1 MNDIDFYTS
10 KSNTLPAKRMSV
22 DYALRLIQEG
32 KYREYA
38 DKVRNARTREEM
50 DRAKFDAP
58 GFSFSGIFE
67 RRGKDRLIRH
77 SGIMAIDID
86 HLDESAFSE
95 KERLMKNPYVY
106 SVFLSISG
114 KGLKVLVRVPES
126 LDAESHKL
134 YYRAIAEDFGVDED
148 RRARDVARYTNVT
161 YDPNLYLNLGALV
174 WNKPVEA
181 KEEITINPDTANHT
195 TPITDMDESLRIIL
209 SWTEGE
215 FKRGNRNGYVYDTA
229 CNLCE
234 YGIEKDEALDI
245 LLPYASSDFMTG
257 EIRYTVG
264 NAYRNKRFGS
274 KTLRREGPEERLK
287 ALFSKVKSAG
297 NVSPH
302 RLPNPTMQY
311 HPDMRIVIVDDDNVA
326 GGMTRLSPDFQWF
339 STGGKVLLE
348 ELMTD
353 IPEYLRILVCPR
365 LNNQW
370 GCQWKSEIETL
381 QWKGYGLH
389 VWEWW
394 KEFEPAQDDYAKDS
408 SVYDVICRR

>member
-22 DYALRLIQEG
+22 DYALRLIKEG

-38 DKVRNARTREEM
+38 DKVRNARTGEEM

-86 HLDESAFSE
+86 HLDGDVFSE

-114 KGLKVLVRVPES
+114 KGLKVLVKVPES
-126 LDAESHKL
+126 LDAEKHKL
-134 YYRAIAEDFGVDED
+134 YYRAIAEDFGVKED
-148 RRARDVARYTNVT
+148 RRAQDVARYTNVT
-161 YDPNLYLNLGALV
+161 YDPNLHLNPGALV
-174 WNKPVEA
+174 WDKAVEA
-181 KEEITINPDTANHT
+181 KEEIIINPDTANYT
-195 TPITDMDESLRIIL
+195 IPITDMDERLRIIL
-209 SWTEGE
+209 SWTEGG

-234 YGIEKDEALDI
+234 YGIGRDEALDI
-245 LLPYASSDFMTG
+245 LLPYASSDFTPG

-274 KTLRREGPEERLK
+274 KTLRREGADERLRV
-287 ALFSKVKSAG
+287 LFSKVKNIPSFY
-297 NVSPH
+297 H
-302 RLPNPTMQY
+302 LPNPTMEY
-311 HPDMRIVIVDDDNVA
+311 RPDMRIVIVNDDGVA
-326 GGMTRLSPDFQWF
+326 EGMTRLFPGFQWF
-339 STGGKVLLE
+339 STGGKVLSE
-348 ELMTD
+348 ELMAG
-353 IPEYLRILVCPR
+353 IPRHLRILVCPR

-370 GCQWKSEIETL
+370 SYEWKAEIETL
-381 QWKGYGLH
+381 QWKGYNLH

-394 KEFEPAQDDYAKDS
+394 KEFEPGVDDYTKGCSA
-408 SVYDVICRR
+408 YDVICGR

>member
-10 KSNTLPAKRMSV
+10 KSNTLPAKRMSL
-22 DYALRLIQEG
+22 DYALRQIQEG
-32 KYREYA
+32 EYREYA
-38 DKVRNARTREEM
+38 DKVRNARTGEEM

-86 HLDESAFSE
+86 HLDGDVFSE

-114 KGLKVLVRVPES
+114 KGLKVLIKVPDS

-148 RRARDVARYTNVT
+148 RRAQDVARYTNVT
-161 YDPNLYLNLGALV
+161 YDPDLHLNLGALV
-174 WNKPVEA
+174 WDKTVEV
-181 KEEITINPDTANHT
+181 KEEITINPDTANYT
-195 TPITDMDESLRIIL
+195 APVTDMDERLRIIL
-209 SWTEGE
+209 SWTEGG
-215 FKRGNRNGYVYDTA
+215 FRRGNRNGYVYDTA

-234 YGIEKDEALDI
+234 YGIGRDEALDI
-245 LLPYASSDFMTG
+245 LLPYASSDFTPG

-274 KTLRREGPEERLK
+274 KTLRREGAEERLK
-287 ALFSKVKSAG
+287 ALFSSVKNIPSFY
-297 NVSPH
+297 H
-302 RLPNPTMQY
+302 LPNPTMEY
-311 HPDMRIVIVDDDNVA
+311 RPDMRIVIVNDDGVA
-326 GGMTRLSPDFQWF
+326 EGMTRLFPGFQWF
-339 STGGKVLLE
+339 STGGKVLSE
-348 ELMTD
+348 ELMAG
-353 IPEYLRILVCPR
+353 IPRHLRILVCPR

-370 GCQWKSEIETL
+370 SYEWKAEIETL
-381 QWKGYGLH
+381 QWKGYNLH

-394 KEFEPAQDDYAKDS
+394 KEFEPGIDDYTKGCSA
-408 SVYDVICRR
+408 YDVICGR

>member
-10 KSNTLPAKRMSV
+10 KSNTLPAKRMSL
-22 DYALRLIQEG
+22 DYALRQIQEG
-32 KYREYA
+32 EYREYA
-38 DKVRNARTREEM
+38 DKVRNARTGEEM

-67 RRGKDRLIRH
+67 RRGKERLIRH

-86 HLDESAFSE
+86 HLDGDVFSE

-114 KGLKVLVRVPES
+114 KGLKVLVKVPES

-148 RRARDVARYTNVT
+148 RRAQDVARYTNVT
-161 YDPNLYLNLGALV
+161 YDPDLHLNPGALV
-174 WNKPVEA
+174 WDKTVEV
-181 KEEITINPDTANHT
+181 KEETTINPDTANYT
-195 TPITDMDESLRIIL
+195 IPITDMDERLRIIL
-209 SWTEGE
+209 SWTEGG
-215 FKRGNRNGYVYDTA
+215 FRRGNRNGYVYDTA

-234 YGIEKDEALDI
+234 YGIGRDEALDI
-245 LLPYASSDFMTG
+245 LLPYASSDFTPG

-274 KTLRREGPEERLK
+274 KTLRRVGADERLK
-287 ALFSKVKSAG
+287 ALFSKVKNIPSFY
-297 NVSPH
+297 H
-302 RLPNPTMQY
+302 LPNPTMEY
-311 HPDMRIVIVDDDNVA
+311 RPDMRIVIVDDDGVA
-326 GGMTRLSPDFQWF
+326 EGMTRLFPGFQWF
-339 STGGKVLLE
+339 STGGKALSE
-348 ELMTD
+348 ELMTG
-353 IPEYLRILVCPR
+353 IPRHLRTLICPR
-365 LNNQW
+365 LNSRW
-370 GCQWKSEIETL
+370 PYQWKTEIEML
-381 QWKGYGLH
+381 QWKGYNLY

-394 KEFEPAQDDYAKDS
+394 KEYEPGVDDYAKGG

>member
-10 KSNTLPAKRMSV
+10 KSNTLPAKRMSL
-22 DYALRLIQEG
+22 DYALRQIQEG
-32 KYREYA
+32 EYREYA
-38 DKVRNARTREEM
+38 DKVRNARTGEEL

-86 HLDESAFSE
+86 HLDGDVFSE

-114 KGLKVLVRVPES
+114 KGLKVLVKVPES

-134 YYRAIAEDFGVDED
+134 YYRAIAEDFGVEED
-148 RRARDVARYTNVT
+148 RRAQDVARYTNVT
-161 YDPNLYLNLGALV
+161 YDPDLHLNSGALV
-174 WNKPVEA
+174 WDKTVEA
-181 KEEITINPDTANHT
+181 KEEMTINPDTANCT
-195 TPITDMDESLRIIL
+195 APVTDMDERLRIIL
-209 SWTEGE
+209 SWTEGG
-215 FKRGNRNGYVYDTA
+215 FRRGNRNGYVYDTA

-234 YGIEKDEALDI
+234 YGIGRDEALDI
-245 LLPYASSDFMTG
+245 LLPYAFPDFTTD
-257 EIRYTVG
+257 EIRYAVG

-274 KTLRREGPEERLK
+274 KTLRREGADERLK
-287 ALFSKVKSAG
+287 ALFSRVKNIPSFY
-297 NVSPH
+297 H
-302 RLPNPTMQY
+302 LPDPTMEY
-311 HPDMRIVIVDDDNVA
+311 RPDMRIVIVDDDDVA
-326 GGMTRLSPDFQWF
+326 EGMTVFFPGFQWF
-339 STGGKVLLE
+339 STGGKVLSE
-348 ELMTD
+348 ELMAG
-353 IPEYLRILVCPR
+353 IPRHLRILICPR

-370 GCQWKSEIETL
+370 GYQWKNEIETL

-389 VWEWW
+389 VWKWW
-394 KEFEPAQDDYAKDS
+394 KEFEPGVDDCTKGG

>member
-22 DYALRLIQEG
+22 DYALRLIKEG

-38 DKVRNARTREEM
+38 DKVRNARTGEEM

-86 HLDESAFSE
+86 HLDGDVFSE

-114 KGLKVLVRVPES
+114 KGLKVLIKVPDS

-148 RRARDVARYTNVT
+148 RRAQDVARYTNVT
-161 YDPNLYLNLGALV
+161 YDPDLHLNSGALV
-174 WNKPVEA
+174 WNKPVEVVA
-181 KEEITINPDTANHT
+181 VEEEASTANYT
-195 TPITDMDESLRIIL
+195 TPITDMDERLRIIL
-209 SWTEGE
+209 SWTEGG
-215 FKRGNRNGYVYDTA
+215 FRRGNRNGYVYDTA

-234 YGIEKDEALDI
+234 YGIGRDEALDI
-245 LLPYASSDFMTG
+245 LLPYASSDFTPG

-274 KTLRREGPEERLK
+274 KTLRREGADERLK
-287 ALFSKVKSAG
+287 ALFSKVKNIPSFY
-297 NVSPH
+297 H
-302 RLPNPTMQY
+302 LPNPTMEY
-311 HPDMRIVIVDDDNVA
+311 RPDMRIVIVNDDGVA
-326 GGMTRLSPDFQWF
+326 EGMTRLFPVFNGSQRA
-339 STGGKVLLE
+339 E
-348 ELMTD
+348 
-353 IPEYLRILVCPR
+353 RC
-365 LNNQW
+365 
-370 GCQWKSEIETL
+370 
-381 QWKGYGLH
+381 
-389 VWEWW
+389 
-394 KEFEPAQDDYAKDS
+394 
-408 SVYDVICRR
+408 CRRN